1 MKKSNRI
8 NILPGNY
15 LVLYTNTF
23 TDILFYITSLGTKFV
38 NFVPFALLFKH
49 SFIFLDAKALKIF
62 LITVNKV
69 NNLTLFFN
77 LFTIYKLTYDDI
89 FVNIFS
95 MFRSIIFRERSLE
108 KIQ

>member
-77 LFTIYKLTYDDI
+77 LFTIY
-89 FVNIFS
+89 
-95 MFRSIIFRERSLE
+95 RSEEHTSELQSLMR
-108 KIQ
+108 ISYVVFCL